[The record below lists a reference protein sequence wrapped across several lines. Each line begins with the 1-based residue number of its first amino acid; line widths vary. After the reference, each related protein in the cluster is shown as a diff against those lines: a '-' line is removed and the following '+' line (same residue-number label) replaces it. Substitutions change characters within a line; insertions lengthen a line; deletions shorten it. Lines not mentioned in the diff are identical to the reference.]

1 VIGNSASCRCSSF
14 NVSFEVKLLIKLDP
28 KLLAGGL
35 DTVLLICNW
44 CNSKGSVYNAG
55 RGVVILLPSKVHY
68 F

>member
-1 VIGNSASCRCSSF
+1 
-14 NVSFEVKLLIKLDP
+14 VSFEVELLIKLDP

-44 CNSKGSVYNAG
+44 CNSKSSVYNAG
-55 RGVVILLPSKVHY
+55 QGVVILLPSKVHY